1 MQKAA
6 VLTGGTSTEREV
18 ALKSAQ
24 NVCRALEKNYD
35 VEEFDFPSDLDQ
47 FLAQRDEF
55 DVVVPVF
62 HGRGGEDGVI
72 QGFLESFGLP
82 YIFSGVEAHAIG
94 MDKAMCKVLARHHG
108 LKTADWKIVE
118 AGETSVWEKLVP
130 TSSSAGVGV
139 PTPEG
144 VGIVVKPID
153 EGSSVGV
160 ILVRNAATCASLF
173 PATRRMLVENLIE
186 GQEFTVAV
194 VDDQNGAIALPV
206 IEIRS
211 KKEFFDF
218 ESKYDPTLC
227 DELCPA
233 PIDDGL
239 AERLKDVALTAHRM
253 IGARH
258 LSRTDM
264 IVDQAGGIW
273 FLEINTIPG
282 LTSVSLT
289 PNAIAAAG
297 MRLEDLLMV
306 WIDDVLKEKT
316 A

>member
-1 MQKAA
+1 MTHVA

-24 NVCRALEKNYD
+24 NVCRALDVNYD
-35 VEEFDFPSDLDQ
+35 VEEFDLPSDLDQ

-72 QGFLESFGLP
+72 QGFLESLGLP

-94 MDKAMCKVLARHHG
+94 MDKALCKVLARHHG

-118 AGETSVWEKLVP
+118 AGEISVWERPV
-130 TSSSAGVGV
+130 
-139 PTPEG
+139 
-144 VGIVVKPID
+144 VVKPVD

-160 ILVRNAATCASLF
+160 TLVRDAATYSSLF
-173 PATRRMLVENLIE
+173 PATKRLLVEDLIE
-186 GQEFTVAV
+186 GKEFTVAV
-194 VDDQNGAIALPV
+194 VDDEDGAVALPV

-211 KKEFFDF
+211 KNPFFDY
-218 ESKYDPTLC
+218 ESKYDPALC

-233 PIDDGL
+233 PVDDEL
-239 AERLKDVALTAHRM
+239 TERLKDVALTAHKM

-264 IVDQAGGIW
+264 IVDQAGEIW

-282 LTSVSLT
+282 LTINSLT
-289 PNAIAAAG
+289 PKAITAAG
-297 MRLEDLLMV
+297 LRLEDLLTV
-306 WIDDVLKEKT
+306 WIDDVLVE
-316 A
+316 

>member
-1 MQKAA
+1 MQNVA
-6 VLTGGTSTEREV
+6 VLTGGTTAEREV

-24 NVCRALEKNYD
+24 NVCRALGVYYH
-35 VEEFDFPSDLDQ
+35 VEEFDLPSDLDQ

-72 QGFLESFGLP
+72 QGLLESLGVP
-82 YIFSGVEAHAIG
+82 YIFSGVEAHAVG
-94 MDKAMCKVLARHHG
+94 MDKVLCKVLARHNG

-118 AGETSVWEKLVP
+118 VGEIPAWEH
-130 TSSSAGVGV
+130 

-144 VGIVVKPID
+144 VGIVVKPVD

-160 ILVRNAATCASLF
+160 TLARDAATYASLF
-173 PATRRMLVENLIE
+173 PAMKCLLVEDLVV
-186 GQEFTVAV
+186 GKEFTVAV
-194 VDDQNGAIALPV
+194 VDVGGDTIALPV

-218 ESKYDPTLC
+218 ESKYDPALC

-233 PIDDGL
+233 PIDDEL

-264 IVDQAGGIW
+264 IVDGAGAIW

-282 LTSVSLT
+282 LTTDSLT
-289 PNAIAAAG
+289 PKAINASG
-297 MRLEDLLMV
+297 LKLEDLLMV
-306 WIDDVLKEKT
+306 WIDDVIRLQSS
-316 A
+316 